1 MEKVPGPW
9 AAQTLPPRR
18 CWHHR
23 FRRGLPYRK
32 LPGAIPHPRG
42 QVLSLTLLGHTPA
55 PGREAG
61 IPGDTN
67 EHCLKTYLPPGTTLY
82 TSALQMG
89 KLRLREG
96 KYPLN
101 PGAQKTKAA
110 ELGRGPDAGPPSTPP
125 RLASR
130 CIQVSR
136 PSSLPPAHTPGKW
149 GQCWPRAHH
158 WVILEGRGQGA
169 LSMRNRDCGKI
180 GTARPPHPALPTSA
194 GTQLRPQQSVP
205 PASRCP
211 PAVRRG
217 HLASSRALLVTG
229 AHSARGSLFHRA
241 ARPQSQK
248 SLSLSILPTN
258 TGGYPRWDKIFPS

>member
-1 MEKVPGPW
+1 MGSPDSSSPEMPAPRVQERAPLL
-9 AAQTLPPRR
+9 QT
-18 CWHHR
+18 
-23 FRRGLPYRK
+23 
-32 LPGAIPHPRG
+32 ARG
-42 QVLSLTLLGHTPA
+42 QATSQRPGSFLTLLGHTPA

-136 PSSLPPAHTPGKW
+136 SSSLPPAHTPGKW
-149 GQCWPRAHH
+149 GQCWPCAHH
-158 WVILEGRGQGA
+158 WIIREGRGQGA

-180 GTARPPHPALPTSA
+180 GTA
-194 GTQLRPQQSVP
+194 
-205 PASRCP
+205 CP
-211 PAVRRG
+211 P
-217 HLASSRALLVTG
+217 
-229 AHSARGSLFHRA
+229 
-241 ARPQSQK
+241 
-248 SLSLSILPTN
+248 
-258 TGGYPRWDKIFPS
+258 PRSPH